1 MGKCKDLRDGIES
14 LVSGISQIV
23 QKCTIREMPLNLL
36 NFWKVKQIVTRSQ
49 NRFTFV
55 PGFRIGAYLLLR
67 LNRSPQGQQMAE
79 TASKNRLSGGLG
91 LYGGNR
97 Q

>member
-1 MGKCKDLRDGIES
+1 MGKCKDLRDGIEL

-23 QKCTIREMPLNLL
+23 QKRTIHETLLNLL

-55 PGFRIGAYLLLR
+55 PGFRIGTNLLL
-67 LNRSPQGQQMAE
+67 
-79 TASKNRLSGGLG
+79 
-91 LYGGNR
+91 
-97 Q
+97 